1 MSRDTP
7 RIFLALLLLAGAL
20 SGCRFG
26 LEERDSWRS
35 QAEEQCLAA
44 KAVVASAYMEP
55 VPAVQGPGACGMD
68 HPFRVS
74 ALAQGNVMLE
84 PAGRLACPVIYQ
96 VDMWVQEVVQPAAL
110 AWLGQPIVAIS
121 QMSAYS
127 CRGMN
132 GDPNAKISEHAFGN
146 ALDIGG
152 FRTADGRWITVK
164 NGWKGSSE
172 ERGFLLQVQAGACER
187 FTTVLAPGSNM
198 FHYDHIHVDLMRHA
212 KGRTICKPAPRPMP
226 APTMPTKAPP
236 MVSTMEPVAPAPSVA
251 EAPPVYAPPAQ
262 QVSAPAEQPSFFSTL
277 FGGPRPAQQPQPE
290 PVAAEPPPPLPP
302 LQSMRPPETQIIASP
317 APAPAGY
324 PAPSYPSPSYP
335 PSNYPPAS
343 VGHAPPPAAARAAP
357 PPSAPPSQTKGA
369 PQGLPPGWQVG
380 PQGVPMSYS
389 SNSNPETGSIK
400 RKYYTAPIPQPST
413 IPLPKAKAGED

>member
-35 QAEEQCLAA
+35 EAEEQCLAA
-44 KAVVASAYMEP
+44 KAVVPSVFMEP
-55 VPAVQGPGACGMD
+55 LPATQGPGACGMD

-74 ALAQGNVMLE
+74 ALAQGNVVLE
-84 PAGRLACPVIYQ
+84 PAGKLACPVIYQ
-96 VDMWVQEVVQPAAL
+96 VDMWVQDVVQPAAL
-110 AWLGQPIVAIS
+110 AWFGQPVVAIS

-152 FRTADGRWITVK
+152 FRIADGRWITVK
-164 NGWKGSSE
+164 NGWKGTPE

-187 FTTVLAPGSNM
+187 FTTVLAPGSNI

-226 APTMPTKAPP
+226 APPMATKAPP
-236 MVSTMEPVAPAPSVA
+236 MASAEPSAPVAVA
-251 EAPPVYAPPAQ
+251 PVYAPAPQ

-277 FGGPRPAQQPQPE
+277 FGGARAAPQPQPA

-302 LQSMRPPETQIIASP
+302 VEATRAPQPQIIASP
-317 APAPAGY
+317 APPPPAGY
-324 PAPSYPSPSYP
+324 SPSSYP
-335 PSNYPPAS
+335 PSNYPPSNYPPGAVS
-343 VGHAPPPAAARAAP
+343 GAPAPAPAAARAPAP
-357 PPSAPPSQTKGA
+357 APVQQKG
-369 PQGLPPGWQVG
+369 GLPPGWQVG
-380 PQGVPMSYS
+380 PQGIPVS
-389 SNSNPETGSIK
+389 SAASSNPETGSIK
-400 RKYYTAPIPQPST
+400 RKYYAAPIPQPST

>member
-44 KAVVASAYMEP
+44 KGVVPSVFMEP
-55 VPAVQGPGACGMD
+55 LPAVQGPGACGMD

-74 ALAQGNVMLE
+74 ALAQGNVVLE
-84 PAGRLACPVIYQ
+84 PAGKLACPVIYQ
-96 VDMWVQEVVQPAAL
+96 VDMWVQDVVQPAAL

-152 FRTADGRWITVK
+152 FRTADGRWISVK
-164 NGWKGSSE
+164 NGWKGTPE

-187 FTTVLAPGSNM
+187 FTTVLAPGSNI

-226 APTMPTKAPP
+226 APPMPTKAPP
-236 MVSTMEPVAPAPSVA
+236 MVSAAPSAPVA
-251 EAPPVYAPPAQ
+251 EAAPVYAPAPQ

-277 FGGPRPAQQPQPE
+277 FGGPRAAPQPA
-290 PVAAEPPPPLPP
+290 PVEAEPPPPLPP
-302 LQSMRPPETQIIASP
+302 ALPPVEAARAPIIASP
-317 APAPAGY
+317 APPPSAGY
-324 PAPSYPSPSYP
+324 PPSSYP
-335 PSNYPPAS
+335 PSNYPPSNYPPGAVGGAPARAS
-343 VGHAPPPAAARAAP
+343 APPPAP
-357 PPSAPPSQTKGA
+357 PPSAPQKG
-369 PQGLPPGWQVG
+369 GLPPGWQVG
-380 PQGVPMSYS
+380 PQGIPVS
-389 SNSNPETGSIK
+389 SAASSNPETGSIK
-400 RKYYTAPIPQPST
+400 RKYYAAPIPQPST

>member
-44 KAVVASAYMEP
+44 KGVVPSVFMEP
-55 VPAVQGPGACGMD
+55 LPAVQGPGACGMD

-74 ALAQGNVMLE
+74 ALAQGNVVLE
-84 PAGRLACPVIYQ
+84 PAGKLACPVIYQ
-96 VDMWVQEVVQPAAL
+96 VDMWVQDVVQPAAL

-152 FRTADGRWITVK
+152 FRTADGRWISVK
-164 NGWKGSSE
+164 NGWKGTPE

-187 FTTVLAPGSNM
+187 FTTVLAPGSNI

-226 APTMPTKAPP
+226 APPMPTKAPP
-236 MVSTMEPVAPAPSVA
+236 MVSAAPSAPVA
-251 EAPPVYAPPAQ
+251 EAAPVYAPAPQ

-277 FGGPRPAQQPQPE
+277 FGGARAAPQPA
-290 PVAAEPPPPLPP
+290 PVEAEPPPPLPP
-302 LQSMRPPETQIIASP
+302 ALPPVEAARAPIIASP
-317 APAPAGY
+317 APPPPAGY
-324 PAPSYPSPSYP
+324 PPSSYPPSNSP
-335 PSNYPPAS
+335 PSNYPPGAVGGAPARAS
-343 VGHAPPPAAARAAP
+343 APPPAP
-357 PPSAPPSQTKGA
+357 PPSAPQKG
-369 PQGLPPGWQVG
+369 GLPPGWQVG
-380 PQGVPMSYS
+380 PQGIPVS
-389 SNSNPETGSIK
+389 SAASSNPETGSIK
-400 RKYYTAPIPQPST
+400 RKYYAAPIPQPST

>member
-7 RIFLALLLLAGAL
+7 RIVLALLLLAGAL

-26 LEERDSWRS
+26 LEERDPWRS
-35 QAEEQCLAA
+35 EAEEQCLAA
-44 KAVVASAYMEP
+44 KAVVASTFMEP
-55 VPAVQGPGACGMD
+55 LPAVQGPGACGMD

-84 PAGRLACPVIYQ
+84 PAGKLACPVIYQ
-96 VDMWVQEVVQPAAL
+96 VDTWVQEVVQPAAL

-164 NGWKGSSE
+164 KGWKGSPE

-212 KGRTICKPAPRPMP
+212 KGRTICKPAPRPLP
-226 APTMPTKAPP
+226 APP
-236 MVSTMEPVAPAPSVA
+236 MAEPMPAKAPAMNTPVA
-251 EAPPVYAPPAQ
+251 EAPQIYAPAPQ
-262 QVSAPAEQPSFFSTL
+262 QVSAPPEQPSFFSTL
-277 FGGPRPAQQPQPE
+277 FGGSRPAPQPAQAE
-290 PVAAEPPPPLPP
+290 AEPPPPLPP
-302 LQSMRPPETQIIASP
+302 PLPSAQAPRSPINTQIIASP
-317 APAPAGY
+317 APPPPAYPASSY
-324 PAPSYPSPSYP
+324 PAP
-335 PSNYPPAS
+335 PAP
-343 VGHAPPPAAARAAP
+343 VGSAPAPTAARAPAP
-357 PPSAPPSQTKGA
+357 VPAQQK
-369 PQGLPPGWQVG
+369 GLPPGWQVG

-389 SNSNPETGSIK
+389 ASSNPETGSIK
-400 RKYYTAPIPQPST
+400 RKYYTAPVPQPST

>member
-35 QAEEQCLAA
+35 EAEEQCLAA
-44 KAVVASAYMEP
+44 KAVVPSVFMEP
-55 VPAVQGPGACGMD
+55 LPATQGPGACGMD

-74 ALAQGNVMLE
+74 ALAQGNVVLE
-84 PAGRLACPVIYQ
+84 PAGKLACPVIYQ
-96 VDMWVQEVVQPAAL
+96 VDMWVQDVVQPAAL
-110 AWLGQPIVAIS
+110 AWFGQPVVAIS

-152 FRTADGRWITVK
+152 FRIADGRWITVK
-164 NGWKGSSE
+164 NGWKGTPE

-187 FTTVLAPGSNM
+187 FTTVLAPGSNV

-226 APTMPTKAPP
+226 APPMPTKAPP
-236 MVSTMEPVAPAPSVA
+236 MASAEPSAPVAAA
-251 EAPPVYAPPAQ
+251 PVYAPAPQ

-277 FGGPRPAQQPQPE
+277 FGGARAAPQSQPA

-302 LQSMRPPETQIIASP
+302 VEAARAPQPQIIASP
-317 APAPAGY
+317 APPPPAGY
-324 PAPSYPSPSYP
+324 SPSSYP
-335 PSNYPPAS
+335 PSNYPPGAVS
-343 VGHAPPPAAARAAP
+343 GAPAPAAARAPAP
-357 PPSAPPSQTKGA
+357 APAQQKG
-369 PQGLPPGWQVG
+369 GLPPGWQVG
-380 PQGVPMSYS
+380 PQGIPVS
-389 SNSNPETGSIK
+389 SAASSNPETGSIK
-400 RKYYTAPIPQPST
+400 RKYYAAPIPQPST